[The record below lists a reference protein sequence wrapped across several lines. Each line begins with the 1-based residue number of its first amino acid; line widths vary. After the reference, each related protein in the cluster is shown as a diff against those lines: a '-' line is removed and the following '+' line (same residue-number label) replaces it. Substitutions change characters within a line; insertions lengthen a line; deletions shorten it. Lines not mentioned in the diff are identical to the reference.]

1 MNASVTLLIMVARSE
16 LAMPKVIYGYW
27 SMNTIAESAGV

>member
-1 MNASVTLLIMVARSE
+1 MQAVTLLTMVARSE
-16 LAMPKVIYGYW
+16 LAMPKVICGSW